1 MDRNNNIYIKI
12 GFGISALCVILGAF
26 AAHLLK
32 EFLDP
37 ADVITFETGTKYMF
51 YHSLAISMIAMNHRK
66 FHQNILDLSIFLF
79 LAGMIFFTG
88 SLYLLATRTIWGDE
102 SDLWIGAITPLGG
115 VLFISAWCVLIFKGF
130 IKDETN
136 KTTSNNNK
144 KSKGRKH
151 SSRRLKNEVEEN
163 IDSVF
168 NEDLA
173 N

>member
-32 EFLDP
+32 EFLNP
-37 ADVITFETGTKYMF
+37 ADVITFDTGTKYMF
-51 YHSLAISMIAMNHRK
+51 YHSLAISMIALNHRK

-88 SLYLLATRTIWGDE
+88 SLYLLATRTIWGDD

-115 VLFISAWCVLIFKGF
+115 VLFIAAWGVLIFKGF
-130 IKDETN
+130 IKDENT
-136 KTTSNNNK
+136 KINNNK
-144 KSKGRKH
+144 KTKSRKH
-151 SSRRLKNEVEEN
+151 RSRRLKNEVEEN

>member
-1 MDRNNNIYIKI
+1 
-12 GFGISALCVILGAF
+12 
-26 AAHLLK
+26 
-32 EFLDP
+32 
-37 ADVITFETGTKYMF
+37 
-51 YHSLAISMIAMNHRK
+51 
-66 FHQNILDLSIFLF
+66 
-79 LAGMIFFTG
+79 MIFFTG

-151 SSRRLKNEVEEN
+151 SSRRLKTEVEEN

>member
-1 MDRNNNIYIKI
+1 MDRNNNIYVKI

-32 EFLDP
+32 EFLNP

-51 YHSLAISMIAMNHRK
+51 YHSLAMSMIALNHRK
-66 FHQNILDLSIFLF
+66 FHQSVLDLTMFLF

-102 SDLWIGAITPLGG
+102 GDLWIGAITPLGG
-115 VLFISAWCVLIFKGF
+115 VLFISAWVILILKGF
-130 IKDETN
+130 VKGEN
-136 KTTSNNNK
+136 SVANNK
-144 KSKGRKH
+144 KSKSKKH
-151 SSRRLKNEVEEN
+151 RRRSSNKIFEEN
-163 IDSVF
+163 VDSVI
-168 NEDLA
+168 NDDEG